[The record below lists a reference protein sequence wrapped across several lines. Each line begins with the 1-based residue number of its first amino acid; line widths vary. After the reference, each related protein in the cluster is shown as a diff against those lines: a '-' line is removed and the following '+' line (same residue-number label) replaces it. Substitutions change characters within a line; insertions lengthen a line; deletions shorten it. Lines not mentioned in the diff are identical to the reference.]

1 MAEYAGSIDD
11 EVQRKVDAYRG
22 NPAALK
28 QRYQMNQ
35 DLLDLLALQ
44 RINKEMQEKKRDIEM
59 SMQQNPQT
67 IKQQREAE
75 VLGMTKDDLSKRVGG
90 IMAQR
95 QAAQQRNLQNL
106 AAGQRPATRTPMPT
120 PMRNPRTE
128 GVASQRAD
136 NMVNMAQGGVVGFQE
151 AGPVVSDAL
160 LERMGL
166 TRDQWNNVLTDDA
179 KAEYLRRFESIP
191 EDASQFRRD
200 LVGIGDVFRRPAA
213 QTAAERQ
220 ARGLFGGAQ
229 QIGAY
234 FSPAPEAEAVYAD
247 LESRRTAADQ
257 IRNLSA
263 APTSA
268 PAPDVEAAKFSNTG
282 ANTGANGGAPTGP
295 AGLTK
300 DSPILNMPERRD
312 VVPDEFKLGPAP
324 ITPNMQ
330 ALQNQVGVR
339 PGLASRDIT
348 PTDAAGLAALSD
360 EMRKRRSAMFGRD
373 KTAEMRKSGTLSR
386 EIAGQEGVMDLLRDA
401 QRRRA
406 ALVREQ
412 EAARGPFD
420 WTARLPGGGAFGDIN
435 RAMSSQRA
443 ANEAAALGNLD
454 QEIKLI
460 QDQAKELGLFG
471 REASASARVTGSDV
485 EAAQNQAAE
494 SLDRQYGA
502 DSRAADAKADRIF
515 SASVAELE
523 SYEKAVRRVTDI
535 ALAQYEGEYAER
547 AKKIG
552 ASASLLAAEIAA
564 ESNEKTRRAQAL
576 ASIAKLSA
584 DVRANAED
592 MIAKLPFNDPDFQK
606 LSPEDKAKKIK
617 AIRDAADREADG
629 YRQIV
634 EAAFAARPTL
644 RSRQATSSEE

>member
-75 VLGMTKDDLSKRVGG
+75 VLGGTKEELSKRVGG

-136 NMVNMAQGGVVGFQE
+136 NMVNMAQGGVVGFQPGGE
-151 AGPVVSDAL
+151 VGGGITDAQLAELRELGVNITKEQFAGFSAENKARLLRSIDPEQSGLGRDLFSRGTADAAVRDEARRRAVAGPAPFQRL
-160 LERMGL
+160 G
-166 TRDQWNNVLTDDA
+166 A
-179 KAEYLRRFESIP
+179 YAF
-191 EDASQFRRD
+191 
-200 LVGIGDVFRRPAA
+200 G
-213 QTAAERQ
+213 TAAESDELARQ
-220 ARGLFGGAQ
+220 KAA
-229 QIGAY
+229 AT
-234 FSPAPEAEAVYAD
+234 AD
-247 LESRRTAADQ
+247 SQNIL
-257 IRNLSA
+257 RNLSTA
-263 APTSA
+263 
-268 PAPDVEAAKFSNTG
+268 
-282 ANTGANGGAPTGP
+282 GAPPPPPPP
-295 AGLTK
+295 AGDGAPPAGDGAPPADQTGLG
-300 DSPILNMPERRD
+300 DSRLFNLPPRRD
-312 VVPDEFKLGPAP
+312 VVPNELKLGPAP
-324 ITPNMQ
+324 VAPNMQ
-330 ALQNQVGVR
+330 ALQSQVGPR

-348 PTDAAGLAALSD
+348 PADAAGLAALSD
-360 EMRKRRSAMFGRD
+360 EMRGRRSATFGRD
-373 KTAEMRKSGTLSR
+373 KLAEMRQAGTLSR

-460 QDQAKELGLFG
+460 QDQARELGLFG
-471 REASASARVTGSDV
+471 REASTSARVTGSDV
-485 EAAQNQAAE
+485 EAAQKQAAE

-523 SYEKAVRRVTDI
+523 SYDKAVRRVTDI
-535 ALAQYEGEYAER
+535 ALAEYEGKYAER

-552 ASASLLAAEIAA
+552 ASASLLAAQIAS
-564 ESNEKTRRAQAL
+564 ETDEKTRRAMAL
-576 ASIAKLSA
+576 VNIAKLQA
-584 DVRANAED
+584 EVRSNAEAQ
-592 MIAKLPFNDPDFQK
+592 IANLPLTDPNFQK
-606 LSPEDKAKKIK
+606 LSPEDKAKKVK
-617 AIRDAADREADG
+617 AIRAAADREAKG
-629 YRQIV
+629 YRQVI

-644 RSRQATSSEE
+644 PSRRQTSGEE

>member
-1 MAEYAGSIDD
+1 MVEYTGSIDD

-75 VLGMTKDDLSKRVGG
+75 VLGMTKDDLSKQVGG

-179 KAEYLRRFESIP
+179 KAEYLRRFEPIP

-234 FSPAPEAEAVYAD
+234 FSPASEAEAVNAD
-247 LESRRTAADQ
+247 LERRRAAADQ

-268 PAPDVEAAKFSNTG
+268 PAPAVEAAKLSNTG
-282 ANTGANGGAPTGP
+282 AKSGAPTDP
-295 AGLTK
+295 AGLGGSSVL
-300 DSPILNMPERRD
+300 DLPPRRD
-312 VVPDEFKLGPAP
+312 VVPDEFKLGSAP
-324 ITPNMQ
+324 VAPNMS
-330 ALQNQVGVR
+330 ALQDQVGNR

-360 EMRKRRSAMFGRD
+360 EMQKRRSGTFGRD
-373 KTAEMRKSGTLSR
+373 KTEEMRQAGILSR
-386 EIAGQEGVMDLLRDA
+386 EIAGQKGVMDLLKDA
-401 QRRRA
+401 QSRRA

-443 ANEAAALGNLD
+443 ADEAAALGNLD

-460 QDQAKELGLFG
+460 QEQAKELGLFG
-471 REASASARVTGSDV
+471 RDASASARVVGSDV
-485 EAAQNQAAE
+485 EAAQKQAAD
-494 SLDRQYGA
+494 SLAMQYGA
-502 DSRAADAKADRIF
+502 DSKAADARADRIF

-523 SYEKAVRRVTDI
+523 SYDKAVRRVTDI
-535 ALAQYEGEYAER
+535 AIAEYEGKYAER

-552 ASASLLAAEIAA
+552 ASASLLAAQIAS
-564 ESNEKTRRAQAL
+564 ETNETTRRAMALVNIANLQAE
-576 ASIAKLSA
+576 
-584 DVRANAED
+584 VRSNAEAQ
-592 MIAKLPFNDPDFQK
+592 IANLPLADPDFQK

-617 AIRDAADREADG
+617 AIRDAADREAEG
-629 YRQIV
+629 YRQVI

-644 RSRQATSSEE
+644 SVEQETSDEE

>member
-44 RINKEMQEKKRDIEM
+44 RINKEMKQKKQDIEM

-75 VLGMTKDDLSKRVGG
+75 VLGMTKNELGRQVGG

-95 QAAQQRNLQNL
+95 QRDQQQNLQRV
-106 AAGQRPATRTPMPT
+106 AAGQRPATRMPMNAQ
-120 PMRNPRTE
+120 MA
-128 GVASQRAD
+128 GIASQPAP
-136 NMVNMAQGGVVGFQE
+136 NMARMAQGGIVAFAEGD
-151 AGPVVSDAL
+151 PVVSDAL
-160 LERMGL
+160 LERMRL
-166 TRDQWNNVLTDDA
+166 TRDQWNNVLSDDA
-179 KAEYLRRFESIP
+179 KAEYLRRFEPIP

-200 LVGIGDVFRRPAA
+200 LVGMGDYFRRQAA
-213 QTAAERQ
+213 QTAAEQQ

-229 QIGAY
+229 EIGAY
-234 FSPAPEAEAVYAD
+234 FSPASKAEAVYAD
-247 LESRRTAADQ
+247 LERRRAAADQ
-257 IRNLSA
+257 IRNLYT

-268 PAPDVEAAKFSNTG
+268 PAPAPAPAD
-282 ANTGANGGAPTGP
+282 GAPAGPAGP
-295 AGLTK
+295 AGLTM
-300 DSPILNMPERRD
+300 DSPILNLPPRRD
-312 VVPDEFKLGPAP
+312 VVPDEFKLGPTPVA
-324 ITPNMQ
+324 PNMQ
-330 ALQNQVGVR
+330 ALQSQVGVR

-348 PTDAAGLAALSD
+348 PADAAGLAALSD
-360 EMRKRRSAMFGRD
+360 EMRGRRSTTFGRD
-373 KTAEMRKSGTLSR
+373 KLAEMRQAGELSR

-406 ALVREQ
+406 ALVKEQ
-412 EAARGPFD
+412 EAARGPWD
-420 WTARLPGGGAFGDIN
+420 WTARLGGGGAFGAIN
-435 RAMSSQRA
+435 RSISSQRA

-460 QDQAKELGLFG
+460 QDRARELGLFG
-471 REASASARVTGSDV
+471 REASTAARVAGSDV
-485 EAAQNQAAE
+485 EAAQKQAAE
-494 SLDRQYGA
+494 SLAMQYGA
-502 DSRAADAKADRIF
+502 DSKAADARADRIF

-523 SYEKAVRRVTDI
+523 SYDKAVRRVTDI

-564 ESNEKTRRAQAL
+564 ESDEKSRRARAL

-617 AIRDAADREADG
+617 LIRAAAEKEADG

-634 EAAFAARPTL
+634 EAASAARPTL
-644 RSRQATSSEE
+644 PVRPETSGEK

>member
-166 TRDQWNNVLTDDA
+166 TRDQWNNVLSDDA
-179 KAEYLRRFESIP
+179 KAEYLRRFEPIP
-191 EDASQFRRD
+191 EDASQFTRHR
-200 LVGIGDVFRRPAA
+200 VAFGDMFRRPAA
-213 QTAAERQ
+213 QAAAERQ

-234 FSPAPEAEAVYAD
+234 FSPASEAEAVYAD
-247 LESRRTAADQ
+247 LERRRTAADQ
-257 IRNLSA
+257 IRNLST

-268 PAPDVEAAKFSNTG
+268 AAPAVEAAKLSNTG
-282 ANTGANGGAPTGP
+282 AKSGAP
-295 AGLTK
+295 AGLGGSSLLTL
-300 DSPILNMPERRD
+300 PPRRD
-312 VVPDEFKLGPAP
+312 VVPDYLKPGATPVA
-324 ITPNMQ
+324 PNMQ
-330 ALQNQVGVR
+330 ALQSQVGAR

-348 PTDAAGLAALSD
+348 PADAAGLAALRGQI
-360 EMRKRRSAMFGRD
+360 EAQRQATLGRD
-373 KTAEMRKSGTLSR
+373 KTAEMRQAGTLSR

-471 REASASARVTGSDV
+471 REASTAARGVGRDV
-485 EAAQNQAAE
+485 EAAQRQAAE
-494 SLDRQYGA
+494 SLATQYGA
-502 DSRAADAKADRIF
+502 DSKAADARADRIF

-523 SYEKAVRRVTDI
+523 SYDKAVRRVTDI
-535 ALAQYEGEYAER
+535 ALAEYEGKYAER

-552 ASASLLAAEIAA
+552 ASASLLAAQIAA
-564 ESNEKTRRAQAL
+564 ESDEKTRRAMAL
-576 ASIAKLSA
+576 VNIAKLQA
-584 DVRANAED
+584 EVRSNAEAQ
-592 MIAKLPFNDPDFQK
+592 IANLPLTDPNFQK

-617 AIRDAADREADG
+617 ALRDAADKEAEG
-629 YRQIV
+629 YKQVI